1 MSTDP
6 RPVVSVCIANYNGE
20 HLLEECLRS
29 VLAQENAPAF
39 EIIVHDD
46 ASTDRSLALLEGR
59 SDIRVLASESNTG
72 FCVSNNRMAAVARG
86 EHLLLLNNDA
96 TLAPG
101 AMAALHRRSL
111 ELQHRS
117 ILGLPQYDDASGK
130 LIDRGCWLDWM
141 MNPVPRTAE
150 TDPSPA
156 MVVGACLW
164 VPVPVWNATGGFPE
178 WFGTNAEDVY
188 LCCAARWLGFG
199 VDVLPM
205 PGYRHKVGRSQGGG
219 RVGTNGR
226 LELSTRRRYL
236 SERNRALLMCIFQPC
251 WLLPATLLANAGI
264 LLLEAVVLMIALRRP
279 ALPWQVH
286 ITSQRDAW
294 RLRGNAFALRR
305 RLAAQRAVRLP
316 EFFRPFRLV
325 PAKLQLLLRHGLPID
340 AK

>member
-1 MSTDP
+1 MSKAR

-20 HLLEECLRS
+20 HLLDACIGS
-29 VLAQENAPAF
+29 VLAQENAPPF

-46 ASTDRSLALLEGR
+46 ASTDRSLEVLAR
-59 SDIRVLASESNTG
+59 YPSVRVLAFAENAG
-72 FCVSNNRMAAVARG
+72 FCVSNNRMAEVAEG

-96 TLAPG
+96 TISPDAL
-101 AMAALHRRSL
+101 AALCARSEAL
-111 ELQHRS
+111 KNHS
-117 ILGLPQYDDASGK
+117 ILGLPQYDDSDGK

-141 MNPVPRTAE
+141 MNPVPRTAD
-150 TDPSPA
+150 TDPAPA

-164 VPVPVWNATGGFPE
+164 VPVPVWTATGGFPE

-205 PGYRHKVGRSQGGG
+205 PAYRHKVGRSQGGG
-219 RVGTNGR
+219 RIGANGR
-226 LELSTRRRYL
+226 LEISVRRRYL

-251 WLLPATLLANAGI
+251 WLLPVTLLANAGI

-305 RLAAQRAVRLP
+305 RLGAERAVRLP